1 MTEQVL
7 SDVLAPLESKALR
20 GDYRVYFETKRE
32 NFRASI
38 NNLPLLWDCF
48 QLLDEIWIRDPQA
61 PADSCGRLQSWARHA
76 PPDRQRHAARVA
88 GSPADHY
95 RHAFLARGRYP
106 PLARRDFRMLP
117 THCRCPLV
125 CVTYHHY
132 RQLLSRNHLHHGLLT
147 K

>member
-61 PADSCGRLQSWARHA
+61 PADSCGRLQSGARHA
-76 PPDRQRHAARVA
+76 PPDRPRHAARVA
-88 GSPADHY
+88 KSPGD
-95 RHAFLARGRYP
+95 R
-106 PLARRDFRMLP
+106 
-117 THCRCPLV
+117 
-125 CVTYHHY
+125 
-132 RQLLSRNHLHHGLLT
+132 
-147 K
+147 